1 MGLYEKWLRL
11 WADKPVLDLVELI
24 NNNPE
29 LVQLKDNY
37 RCDVGNLHIYLGA
50 YTPSIKFA
58 GEWYVGCNNKLI
70 RRALATALV
79 KNQEK
84 K

>member
-24 NNNPE
+24 NKNPKFVRVRGTDYCVVGE
-29 LVQLKDNY
+29 LW
-37 RCDVGNLHIYLGA
+37 IFLGGSSTNVKVA
-50 YTPSIKFA
+50 C
-58 GEWYVGCNNKLI
+58 EWYGGCNNALI

-79 KNQEK
+79 KNQGK
-84 K
+84 

>member
-1 MGLYEKWLRL
+1 MSLYGKWLRL

-29 LVQLKDNY
+29 LVRIEAYDLY
-37 RCDVGNLHIYLGA
+37 MVGTLRVFLGTVSS
-50 YTPSIKFA
+50 YIKVG
-58 GEWYVGCNNKLI
+58 GEWYGGCNNALI

-79 KNQEK
+79 KNQGK
-84 K
+84 

>member
-29 LVQLKDNY
+29 LVQTSGFDHY
-37 RCDVGNLHIYLGA
+37 VVGSLRVYFGS
-50 YTPSIKFA
+50 YTPSVKFA
-58 GEWYVGCNNKLI
+58 GEWYGGCNNKLV
-70 RRALATALV
+70 RRAIATALI